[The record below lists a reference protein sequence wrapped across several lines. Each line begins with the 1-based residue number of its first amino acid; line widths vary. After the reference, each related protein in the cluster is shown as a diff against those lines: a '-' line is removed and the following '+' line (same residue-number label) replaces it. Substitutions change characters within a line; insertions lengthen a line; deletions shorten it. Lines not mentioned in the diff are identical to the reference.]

1 MALEQI
7 LSSSWYTYLI
17 LPLLIFFGRMADVS
31 IGTLRS
37 LFMHRGIKKIVP
49 ILSFFEI
56 LIWLL
61 VARQVLVN
69 VTSVIMYVAYAGGF
83 ATGTY
88 VGMKIEEKLSV
99 GKVIVR
105 IITGKH
111 SSNLINKLKKEKYG
125 LTIVNGEGSDG
136 KVKIILSIVDR
147 KKLSNVRKIIKE
159 FDHDAFYT
167 ISDVRF
173 AYENGSNPKKKFM
186 NLIDLEK

>member
-1 MALEQI
+1 
-7 LSSSWYTYLI
+7 
-17 LPLLIFFGRMADVS
+17 
-31 IGTLRS
+31 
-37 LFMHRGIKKIVP
+37 MHRGIKKIVP